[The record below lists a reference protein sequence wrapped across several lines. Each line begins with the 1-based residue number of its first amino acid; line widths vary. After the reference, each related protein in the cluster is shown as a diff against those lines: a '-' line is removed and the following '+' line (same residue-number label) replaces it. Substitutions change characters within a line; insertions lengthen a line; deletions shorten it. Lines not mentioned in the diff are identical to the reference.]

1 MKSTIL
7 TLLLFLFLI
16 TSLQAQSVYN
26 LNCKISDS
34 ITQLIKGFS
43 GKKVLIVVL
52 PTTQTSKD
60 NTMLKQLDSI
70 SRVHP
75 SDLKIVGVPSI
86 EDGADKN
93 HFTSLKHFYISKL
106 NDNIIIATSVNTR
119 KTSTNQDKLF
129 AWLTHATQNKHFDSD
144 LKRVWTMFLLNEKG
158 ELKGVL
164 DASTKLPLKILSR
177 LLQ

>member
-7 TLLLFLFLI
+7 TLLFFLFLV

-26 LNCKISDS
+26 LNCKVSDS
-34 ITQLIKGFS
+34 ITQLIKGFP
-43 GKKVLIVVL
+43 GKKILIVVL
-52 PTTQTSKD
+52 PTTQTFKD

-75 SDLKIVGVPSI
+75 SDLKIIGVPSV
-86 EDGADKN
+86 EDGADKK
-93 HFTSLKHFYISKL
+93 HLTSLKHFYRSIL
-106 NDNIIIATSVNTR
+106 NDKIIITTSVNTS

-129 AWLTHATQNKHFDSD
+129 AWLTHTALNKHFDSD
-144 LKRVWTMFLLNEKG
+144 VKSAWTMFILNEKG

-164 DASTKLPLKILSR
+164 GASTKLPLKILNR
-177 LLQ
+177 ILQ